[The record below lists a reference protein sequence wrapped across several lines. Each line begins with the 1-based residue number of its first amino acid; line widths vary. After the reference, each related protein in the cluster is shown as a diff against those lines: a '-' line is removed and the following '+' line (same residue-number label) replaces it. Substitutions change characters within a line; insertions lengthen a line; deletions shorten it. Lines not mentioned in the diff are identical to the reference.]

1 MNEVFGIEASEWAFS
16 LVAKMAAE
24 IECFEAFA
32 EKPCWS
38 NFKVVLGEFSSAC
51 GLDIFFGQTR
61 AVIVDEAEDRFVL
74 KIQYRGYDK
83 ADYCASEAWAYQK
96 VCDQNLEQFFAAIA
110 FIGKFKNLPLYVME
124 KCDVDED
131 KNSSLSE
138 KHYYN
143 EWRASNNLTDS
154 EAAMEQF
161 YDEVD
166 ESEYQDTEGMLDFAA
181 AEWGYKDAQRVR
193 VLWELYQINDCHV
206 GNWGWRDGE
215 LVITDYAGFC
225 VDIVK
230 EAEGEK
236 NNEEEK

>member
-16 LVAKMAAE
+16 LIKKMTAKIEDFETFAA
-24 IECFEAFA
+24 
-32 EKPCWS
+32 KPCWDT
-38 NFKVVLGEFSSAC
+38 FKLVLDELSLVRGVDAFC
-51 GLDIFFGQTR
+51 GQTR
-61 AVIVDEAEDRFVL
+61 AVFVDDDEDRFVL
-74 KIQYRGYDK
+74 KVQHSDNDEV
-83 ADYCASEAWAYQK
+83 DYCASEAWAYQK
-96 VCDQNLEQFFAAIA
+96 ACDQNLGQFFAAIA
-110 FIGKFKNLPLYVME
+110 CVGKFENLSLYVME

-143 EWRASNNLTDS
+143 DWLASNNLTDS

-166 ESEYQDTEGMLDFAA
+166 GSEYQDTEGMLDFAA
-181 AEWGYKDAQRVR
+181 TEWDYKDAQRVR
-193 VLWELYQINDCHV
+193 VFLELYQINDCHY

-215 LVITDYAGFC
+215 LVITDYAGFG

>member
-1 MNEVFGIEASEWAFS
+1 MGIFVGSKDGGRNRVLRS
-16 LVAKMAAE
+16 
-24 IECFEAFA
+24 IRG
-32 EKPCWS
+32 KPCWG
-38 NFKVVLGEFSSAC
+38 NFKVVLDEFSSAC

-61 AVIVDEAEDRFVL
+61 AVIVDEAENRFVL
-74 KIQYRGYDK
+74 KIQYRDYDE

-96 VCDQNLEQFFAAIA
+96 ACDQNLGQFFAAIVCV
-110 FIGKFKNLPLYVME
+110 GKFKNLPLYVME

-131 KNSSLSE
+131 HTSSLSE
-138 KHYYN
+138 ECYYRY
-143 EWRASNNLTDS
+143 WLADNNLTDS

-166 ESEYQDTEGMLDFAA
+166 EDEYCNSDGMLNFAET
-181 AEWGYKDAQRVR
+181 EWGYEDANRVR
-193 VLWELYQINDCHV
+193 DFLYFYQINDCHV

-215 LVITDYAGFC
+215 LVITDYAGFG